1 MARKDSRGYALK
13 KGESQRKDGRYVFRY
28 TTIRG
33 EQKAVYAKELSELRK
48 KEVKIRR
55 AIEDGLDPDRAE
67 RITLNELFDEY
78 ISQKYDLKQST
89 LTNYKYMY
97 NHYVRVDFG
106 KRRISKIKYTDVKK
120 FYYSLIMEKGFKPNS
135 MEIVN
140 TLLHPTFTMAVRDGL
155 LRLNPTEGVMTE
167 IKKSHSWEKKKRHA
181 LTIPEQKAFTNY
193 IANSEEYRGYWLIIH
208 SGSRRL
214 GVEVAS
220 FYQSEAFQQ
229 CPEGTPFELAYATE
243 SLMDDYLHD
252 MKITQAF
259 AELNRRAIANDIVK
273 GMKLDVEETISTIH
287 NYIDLDSMIL
297 RKGAVSAKAGEKL
310 VIPMNMR
317 DGCLICVG
325 KGNPEWNESAPHGA
339 GRLMSRADA
348 RNSFTLSQYKK
359 EMKGIYTSSVDRN
372 TLDESPMAYKPMET
386 ILRQIEPTVKI
397 VERTKPIYN
406 FKASEEISK

>member
-1 MARKDSRGYALK
+1 MITIQNTYNSAL
-13 KGESQRKDGRYVFRY
+13 
-28 TTIRG
+28 
-33 EQKAVYAKELSELRK
+33 VYAETLDSGAEGL
-48 KEVKIRR
+48 IR
-55 AIEDGLDPDRAE
+55 ALCGSL
-67 RITLNELFDEY
+67 
-78 ISQKYDLKQST
+78 
-89 LTNYKYMY
+89 
-97 NHYVRVDFG
+97 
-106 KRRISKIKYTDVKK
+106 ISKGSSIRIMPDVHAGKGCAVGTTMTIKDCVAPGLVGVDIGCGMLAVKFHAK
-120 FYYSLIMEKGFKPNS
+120 RLELQKLDKLIHDKIPAGKQVRSVPHHFAEQANLDELLCLRHVQKDKALCAVG
-135 MEIVN
+135 
-140 TLLHPTFTMAVRDGL
+140 TLGGGNHFIEVDKAADG
-155 LRLNPTEGVMTE
+155 
-167 IKKSHSWEKKKRHA
+167 A
-181 LTIPEQKAFTNY
+181 
-193 IANSEEYRGYWLIIH
+193 YWLIIH

-229 CPEGTPFELAYATE
+229 CPAGTPFELAYVTE

-372 TLDESPMAYKPMET
+372 TLDESPMAYKPMES
-386 ILRQIEPTVKI
+386 ILRHVEPTVEI

>member
-1 MARKDSRGYALK
+1 MITIQNTYNSAL
-13 KGESQRKDGRYVFRY
+13 
-28 TTIRG
+28 
-33 EQKAVYAKELSELRK
+33 VYAETLDSGAEGL
-48 KEVKIRR
+48 IR
-55 AIEDGLDPDRAE
+55 ALCGSP
-67 RITLNELFDEY
+67 
-78 ISQKYDLKQST
+78 
-89 LTNYKYMY
+89 
-97 NHYVRVDFG
+97 
-106 KRRISKIKYTDVKK
+106 ISKGSSIRIMPDVHAGKGCAVGTTMTIKDCVAPGLVGVDIGCGMLAVKFHAK
-120 FYYSLIMEKGFKPNS
+120 RLELQKLDKLIHDKIPAGKQVRSVPHHFAEQAYLDELLCLRHVQKDKALCAVG
-135 MEIVN
+135 
-140 TLLHPTFTMAVRDGL
+140 TLGGGNHFIEVDKAADG
-155 LRLNPTEGVMTE
+155 
-167 IKKSHSWEKKKRHA
+167 A
-181 LTIPEQKAFTNY
+181 
-193 IANSEEYRGYWLIIH
+193 YWLIIH

-220 FYQSEAFQQ
+220 FYQNEAFHQ

-243 SLMDDYLHD
+243 SLKDDYLHD
-252 MKITQAF
+252 MKIMQAF

-273 GMKLDVEETISTIH
+273 SMKLDVEETISTIH

-359 EMKGIYTSSVDRN
+359 EMQGVYTSSVNRN
-372 TLDESPMAYKPMET
+372 TLDESPMAYKPMEL
-386 ILRQIEPTVKI
+386 ILRHVEPTVEI

-406 FKASEEISK
+406 FKASEEIAK

>member
-1 MARKDSRGYALK
+1 MCGGNHFIEVDKAA
-13 KGESQRKDGRYVFRY
+13 DG
-28 TTIRG
+28 
-33 EQKAVYAKELSELRK
+33 A
-48 KEVKIRR
+48 
-55 AIEDGLDPDRAE
+55 
-67 RITLNELFDEY
+67 
-78 ISQKYDLKQST
+78 
-89 LTNYKYMY
+89 
-97 NHYVRVDFG
+97 
-106 KRRISKIKYTDVKK
+106 
-120 FYYSLIMEKGFKPNS
+120 
-135 MEIVN
+135 
-140 TLLHPTFTMAVRDGL
+140 
-155 LRLNPTEGVMTE
+155 
-167 IKKSHSWEKKKRHA
+167 
-181 LTIPEQKAFTNY
+181 
-193 IANSEEYRGYWLIIH
+193 YWLIIH

-220 FYQSEAFQQ
+220 FYQNEAFHQ

-273 GMKLDVEETISTIH
+273 SMKLDVEETISTIH

-317 DGCLICVG
+317 DGCLLCIG

-359 EMKGIYTSSVDRN
+359 EMQGVYTSSVNRN
-372 TLDESPMAYKPMET
+372 TLDESPMAYKPMEL
-386 ILRQIEPTVKI
+386 ILRHVEPTVEI

-406 FKASEEISK
+406 FKASEEIAK